1 MDKKSGIIKQIIV
14 ITDGR
19 SNIGVNPA
27 EAAAKAKAGGITVSA
42 IGIIDNEGKNEEDV
56 MEVEAIA
63 KAGGGLS
70 DYCYIQNLGTT
81 LQVMTQKTVNH
92 TLECIVSKQLKTIIG
107 EDITNIEPE
116 SRMKIVEFIE
126 KYGERVDLLNA
137 IVLDTSKSMTHKLE
151 KAKKCIV
158 DLMEAMNNRKGISNL
173 ALISYPGD
181 NSSMIN
187 VVCDF
192 TTDMSLLK
200 EGMKL
205 LKARG
210 GTPTGPAIE
219 AAIDLIM
226 EYDAPARVH
235 YV

>member
-226 EYDAPARVH
+226 
-235 YV
+235 